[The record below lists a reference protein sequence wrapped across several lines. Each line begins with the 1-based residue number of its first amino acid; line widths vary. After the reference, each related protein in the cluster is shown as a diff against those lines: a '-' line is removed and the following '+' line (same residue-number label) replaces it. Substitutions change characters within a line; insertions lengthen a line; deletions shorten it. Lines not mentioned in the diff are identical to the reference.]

1 MKQSQFTHQWALMA
15 IDLDISGDVIDQ
27 KLYQSM
33 IRSLLYV
40 ATSRLDVMFSVCM
53 CAIFQERCFSTS
65 GSVVLLTTSIN
76 QSSKRTKFQ
85 MNSD

>member
-15 IDLDISGDVIDQ
+15 IDLDISGDQ